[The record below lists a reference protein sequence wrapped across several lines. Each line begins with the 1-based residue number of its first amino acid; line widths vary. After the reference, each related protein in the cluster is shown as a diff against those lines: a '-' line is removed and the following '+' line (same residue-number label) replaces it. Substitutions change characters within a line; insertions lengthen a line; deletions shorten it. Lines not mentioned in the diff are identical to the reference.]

1 MGATHLETHVT
12 ISKKRGYDQVNLLR
26 SNLQKLY
33 SFTEKSPPPTLVTAG
48 GGINTGA
55 GTSFPILYPIN
66 QKGSQGATVD
76 IDLANQALH
85 YQKLVLT
92 NPGGPITVKFNNLI
106 KNRAVLFSLDITVGT
121 ASLPTINWPATL
133 FNLPTTLP
141 TTNGSRYVLEI
152 VGFKDDTEERY
163 YVVNGTGGSSSS
175 TLWSTITIDVNKNM
189 QGFNLSN
196 LSAISFGES
205 DGKLRQIAGPV
216 GTGMTFDLGTV
227 AGPLSG
233 ENYYFKNS
241 NVEIFRIEAQDVLSS
256 VSIYPSTSALNLGD
270 NAGHN
275 KWQNIFLNNRAF
287 LYEGATAQFLQIYKS
302 QTTHHAVYDI
312 EDVVNTKPGHLFFV
326 NGGAAIFSIISND
339 AVYSQ
344 LDIVPTTDVT
354 KSLGAAVSLNRWNNI
369 YMGGRLSIY
378 ENTGSTFLQIY
389 KDTITHRAIYDVE
402 DGTHTLTGHSFFVN
416 GGANLFSIIGGDSV
430 YSGLDLVPIV
440 DNSVSLGAITFN
452 RWKNLHLSN
461 KATFYQGI
469 STTQFMEVYKSASIR
484 DGTFNIND
492 STPHTGFSFFVN
504 GGTAVF
510 QIQGGDKTSDKI
522 FTNLSIAP
530 LFDNDSSL
538 QLGSASLK
546 WSFIHS
552 VIDNIYEAGSTS
564 RFLQIRKDNTNHYAI
579 YDFND
584 SLTTVGH
591 LFLQNGDTSNYL
603 FAAEADGIFLGKVQH
618 YQVTRVTSGTFTA
631 ANKIHVYYC
640 NCAGGNVNI
649 TLPPISSLYPGKF
662 YRFIKTDSSTNHVII
677 NKGQLSDNIVGNA
690 SLTIISQWG
699 FANLISDG
707 VNTWGAF

>member
-1 MGATHLETHVT
+1 
-12 ISKKRGYDQVNLLR
+12 
-26 SNLQKLY
+26 
-33 SFTEKSPPPTLVTAG
+33 
-48 GGINTGA
+48 
-55 GTSFPILYPIN
+55 
-66 QKGSQGATVD
+66 
-76 IDLANQALH
+76 
-85 YQKLVLT
+85 
-92 NPGGPITVKFNNLI
+92 
-106 KNRAVLFSLDITVGT
+106 
-121 ASLPTINWPATL
+121 
-133 FNLPTTLP
+133 
-141 TTNGSRYVLEI
+141 
-152 VGFKDDTEERY
+152 
-163 YVVNGTGGSSSS
+163 
-175 TLWSTITIDVNKNM
+175 
-189 QGFNLSN
+189 
-196 LSAISFGES
+196 
-205 DGKLRQIAGPV
+205 
-216 GTGMTFDLGTV
+216 
-227 AGPLSG
+227 
-233 ENYYFKNS
+233 
-241 NVEIFRIEAQDVLSS
+241 
-256 VSIYPSTSALNLGD
+256 
-270 NAGHN
+270 
-275 KWQNIFLNNRAF
+275 
-287 LYEGATAQFLQIYKS
+287 
-302 QTTHHAVYDI
+302 
-312 EDVVNTKPGHLFFV
+312 
-326 NGGAAIFSIISND
+326 
-339 AVYSQ
+339 
-344 LDIVPTTDVT
+344 
-354 KSLGAAVSLNRWNNI
+354 
-369 YMGGRLSIY
+369 MGGRLSIY

-522 FTNLSIAP
+522 FTNLSIVP

-564 RFLQIRKDNTNHYAI
+564 RFLQIRKDNSNHYAI

-618 YQVTRVTSGTFTA
+618 YQVLRVTSGTFSA
-631 ANKIHVYYC
+631 ANKVHVYYC
-640 NCAGGNVNI
+640 NCAGGQVTIN
-649 TLPPISSLYPGKF
+649 LPAVSALYPGKF
-662 YRFIKTDSSTNHVII
+662 YRFVKTDSSANHIVV
-677 NKGQLSDNIVGNA
+677 NRGSVSDNIVGGA
-690 SLTIISQWG
+690 SITITGQWG

-707 VNTWGAF
+707 VNTWASF